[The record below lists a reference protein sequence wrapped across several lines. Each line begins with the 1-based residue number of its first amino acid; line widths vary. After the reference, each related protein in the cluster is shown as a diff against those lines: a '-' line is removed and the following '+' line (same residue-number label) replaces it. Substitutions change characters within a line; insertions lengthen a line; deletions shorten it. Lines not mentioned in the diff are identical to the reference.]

1 MWLLDVS
8 FRFVALCAWFFAFR
22 FRLRTCLGLLVTW
35 VMLAPVAPSRP
46 PSQPPVT
53 KAKEGAATRRQPG
66 PKNLALNTQEPFRPK
81 PNEFAPLDRAHA
93 YRGEL
98 VFVDRANRRGSLRID
113 GAGRFRFAG
122 PSPFALLPY
131 AVVRYHGAPA
141 DLRDIPLGTL
151 LHVWAFLPPDPRI
164 SAVPVLPVNNRT
176 RKLGY
181 AGTGTAPAENHV
193 LLMED
198 EISYCWRTNQI
209 WRLKEIVVAN
219 NQGSIVAARTPR
231 EASQR
236 QRSAE
241 YVTMTFDAA
250 TRIWRG
256 RECLSVHD
264 LIAEGTWP
272 AGGQKIADGQAVQ
285 LGIVWKPTP
294 SGVFTRFHISDIWLD
309 EPAMLRA
316 ARTQAETHKTFM
328 RSRWIPA
335 RVDRI
340 EYGEFGS
347 AKVTATL
354 FGGMDESLYADF
366 RKKRRVMVA
375 PSENTL
381 KHWAS
386 GTAGTVQMASKGPLI
401 DVVRTQGNIPLG
413 SSGIQIQMETDL
425 VTEGIRPGRVV
436 RVRPESWP
444 NLEVPREE
452 YLHDARDTLE
462 DRFPSPD
469 IFPLYR

>member
-1 MWLLDVS
+1 MWLLDGDFGCVVPC
-8 FRFVALCAWFFAFR
+8 RWFFAFR
-22 FRLRTCLGLLVTW
+22 FRSRVCLSLLATW
-35 VMLAPVAPSRP
+35 VMLMSVAS
-46 PSQPPVT
+46 SQPPALKT
-53 KAKEGAATRRQPG
+53 KERAATRRQLST
-66 PKNLALNTQEPFRPK
+66 KNQAPEPQEPFRPK
-81 PNEFAPLDRAHA
+81 PDEFAPLERAHR

-141 DLRDIPLGTL
+141 DLRDIPLGTV
-151 LHVWAFLPPDPRI
+151 LHVWAFLPPEPRI
-164 SAVPVLPVNNRT
+164 SSVPVLPANNRT
-176 RKLGY
+176 KKLGY

-198 EISYCWRTNQI
+198 EVSYCRRTKQT
-209 WRLKEIVVAN
+209 WRLKEIDVSN
-219 NQGSIVAARTPR
+219 NQGSIVVARLPR
-231 EASQR
+231 ESSQG
-236 QRSAE
+236 QSIAE
-241 YVTMTFDAA
+241 DVTMTFDAA

-256 RECLSVHD
+256 REFLNVQD
-264 LIAEGTWP
+264 LIDEGIWP
-272 AGGQKIADGQAVQ
+272 ASGKKIANGQAVQ

-316 ARTQAETHKTFM
+316 ARRQTETHRTFI

-335 RVDRI
+335 RVDRL

-354 FGGMDESLYADF
+354 FGGMDKSLYADF
-366 RKKRRVMVA
+366 RKERTVMVA

-386 GTAGTVQMASKGPLI
+386 GSAGTVQMASKGPI
-401 DVVRTQGNIPLG
+401 VDVTRIKGEIPLG
-413 SSGIQIQMETDL
+413 SSGVQIQMETDL

-436 RVRPESWP
+436 RIRPASWP

-462 DRFPSPD
+462 ERFPSPD